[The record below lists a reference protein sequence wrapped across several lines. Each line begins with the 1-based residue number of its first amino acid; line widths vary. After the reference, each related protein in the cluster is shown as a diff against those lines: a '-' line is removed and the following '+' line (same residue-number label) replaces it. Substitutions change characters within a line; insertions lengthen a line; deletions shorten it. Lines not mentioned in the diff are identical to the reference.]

1 MLKIKDLFRP
11 RPWFPEI
18 RRIGSKMAGSD
29 GGANNLVQDFEESF
43 QVGDVVFVHP
53 NNLGQNFLLAVAII
67 KCAGSHFCR
76 NLNRTSVY

>member
-1 MLKIKDLFRP
+1 VLKIKDLFRP

-43 QVGDVVFVHP
+43 QVGGVLFVHP
-53 NNLGQNFLLAVAII
+53 WGWKGVELSGGPII
-67 KCAGSHFCR
+67 LRRILKNHSR
-76 NLNRTSVY
+76 